1 MITLY
6 LETNFLIGFA
16 KNQDQKST
24 ELVRMIQDSGFPK
37 TDSIKVVIPSICCME
52 SFSVLEDERRR
63 RNNFKSNLSR
73 EIQELKG
80 NIELEHAREIRNSLQ
95 NANFHN
101 AQMANEIKTRLFEV
115 LDWVA
120 SYVELIE
127 LTSSILK
134 ESLNEILISDETD
147 NLILHC
153 ILNHAK
159 ASPDDNKV
167 LLSGNSHDF
176 GTKEIKQVLKEAGI
190 QKYVASTKDFLG
202 WLSSISSSD

>member
-1 MITLY
+1 
-6 LETNFLIGFA
+6 
-16 KNQDQKST
+16 
-24 ELVRMIQDSGFPK
+24 
-37 TDSIKVVIPSICCME
+37 ME
-52 SFSVLEDERRR
+52 SFSELEDERRR
-63 RNNFKSNLSR
+63 RNNVDSNLSR

-80 NIELEHAREIRNSLQ
+80 NIESEHSREIRKSLQ

-134 ESLNEILISDETD
+134 ESLNEDETD

-159 ASPDDNKV
+159 ASSDDNKV
-167 LLSGNSHDF
+167 LLSGNSRDF
-176 GTKEIKQVLKEAGI
+176 WTKEIKQVLKEAGI
-190 QKYVASTKDFLG
+190 PKYVASTKDLLG

>member
-6 LETNFLIGFA
+6 IETNFLIGFA
-16 KNQDQKST
+16 KNQDQEST
-24 ELVRMIQDSGFPK
+24 SLVKMIQDSGFRK
-37 TDSIKVVIPSICCME
+37 NHEIKVLIPSICCME

-63 RNNFKSNLSR
+63 RNNFESKLSR
-73 EIQELKG
+73 EIQALKG
-80 NIELEHAREIRNSLQ
+80 NIESEYSREIRKSLQ
-95 NANFHN
+95 NANFNN
-101 AQMANEIKTRLFEV
+101 AKMASEIENRLFQV

-134 ESLNEILISDETD
+134 ESLNETLISDETD

-153 ILNHAK
+153 ILHHAQ
-159 ASPDDNKV
+159 ASFDNNKV
-167 LLSGNSHDF
+167 LLSGNSNDF

-190 QKYVASTKDFLG
+190 GKYVASTKDFLG
-202 WLSSISSSD
+202 WLSSISTTD

>member
-1 MITLY
+1 
-6 LETNFLIGFA
+6 
-16 KNQDQKST
+16 
-24 ELVRMIQDSGFPK
+24 MIQDSGFPK

-52 SFSVLEDERRR
+52 SFSELEDERRR
-63 RNNFKSNLSR
+63 RNNVDSNLSR

-80 NIELEHAREIRNSLQ
+80 NIESEHSREIRKSLQ

-127 LTSSILK
+127 LTSSILR
-134 ESLNEILISDETD
+134 ESLKERLIGKDETD

-159 ASPDDNKV
+159 ASSDDNKV
-167 LLSGNSHDF
+167 LLSGNSRDF

-190 QKYVASTKDFLG
+190 PKYVASTKDLLG

>member
-6 LETNFLIGFA
+6 IETNFLIGFA
-16 KNQDQKST
+16 KNQDQEST

-37 TDSIKVVIPSICCME
+37 TDSIKVLIPSICCME

-63 RNNFKSNLSR
+63 RNNFDSNLSR

-80 NIELEHAREIRNSLQ
+80 NIESEHAREIRNSLQ

-101 AQMANEIKTRLFEV
+101 AQMANEINTRLFEV

-127 LTSSILK
+127 LTSSILT
-134 ESLNEILISDETD
+134 ESLTKRLIGDETD

-159 ASPDDNKV
+159 ASSDDNKV
-167 LLSGNSHDF
+167 LLSGNSRDF

-190 QKYVASTKDFLG
+190 PKYVASTKDFWG
-202 WLSSISSSD
+202 WLSSI

>member
-1 MITLY
+1 
-6 LETNFLIGFA
+6 
-16 KNQDQKST
+16 
-24 ELVRMIQDSGFPK
+24 
-37 TDSIKVVIPSICCME
+37 ME
-52 SFSVLEDERRR
+52 SFSELEDERRR
-63 RNNFKSNLSR
+63 RNNVDSNLSR

-80 NIELEHAREIRNSLQ
+80 NIESEHSREIRKSLQ

-134 ESLNEILISDETD
+134 ESLNEDETD

-159 ASPDDNKV
+159 ASSDDNKV
-167 LLSGNSHDF
+167 LLSGNSRDF

-190 QKYVASTKDFLG
+190 PKYVASTKDLLG

>member
-16 KNQDQKST
+16 KNQNQEST
-24 ELVRMIQDSGFPK
+24 KLVKMIQDSGFPK

-63 RNNFKSNLSR
+63 RNNFESNLSR

-80 NIELEHAREIRNSLQ
+80 NIESEYSREIRKSLQ
-95 NANFHN
+95 NANFNN
-101 AQMANEIKTRLFEV
+101 AKMASEIENRLFQV

-202 WLSSISSSD
+202 WLSSI